1 MARGRKK
8 IPKEKHELQGTARP
22 ARINDKAPRPDSLLV
37 AEPIIPLDGPALAE
51 WNRAAA
57 ALAALGILADADLA
71 CLSAYCI
78 AWGELVQATE
88 ELKPRMEEI
97 EEEKDGKI
105 EKRMVKAGGRTII
118 IRDKD
123 GVVKAMINH
132 PAVARQNAA
141 MRNMRS
147 FASEFGLTPASRER
161 LSVETGTKERDPFAE
176 WEAKKG
182 ELKARKKTAGKK

>member
-8 IPKEKHELQGTARP
+8 IPKEQHELQGTARP
-22 ARINDKAPRPDSLLV
+22 GRINDKAPRPNSLLV

-51 WNRAAA
+51 WNRASA

-71 CLSAYCI
+71 ALTAYCI
-78 AWGELVQATE
+78 AWGELIQATE
-88 ELKPRMEEI
+88 ELKPR
-97 EEEKDGKI
+97 EEEN
-105 EKRMVKAGGRTII
+105 EKGEMVKAGGRTII

-147 FASEFGLTPASRER
+147 FASEFGMTPASRER
-161 LSVETGTKERDPFAE
+161 LTIDDKGKDADLYEI
-176 WEAKKG
+176 WEAKKAEG
-182 ELKARKKTAGKK
+182 KAARKARKKA

>member
-8 IPKEKHELQGTARP
+8 IPKEQHELQGTARP
-22 ARINDKAPRPDSLLV
+22 GRINDKAPRPNSLLV

-71 CLSAYCI
+71 ALTAYCI
-78 AWGELVQATE
+78 AWGELIQATE

-123 GVVKAMINH
+123 GIVKAMINH

-147 FASEFGLTPASRER
+147 FASEFGMTPASRER
-161 LSVETGTKERDPFAE
+161 LTIDDKGKDADLYEE
-176 WEAKKG
+176 WEAKKA
-182 ELKARKKTAGKK
+182 ERKARKKA